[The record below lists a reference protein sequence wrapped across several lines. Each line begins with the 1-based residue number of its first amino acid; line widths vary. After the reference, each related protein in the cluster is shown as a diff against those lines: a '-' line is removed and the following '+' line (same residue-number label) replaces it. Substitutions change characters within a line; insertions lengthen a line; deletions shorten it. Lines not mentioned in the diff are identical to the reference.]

1 MSCPHE
7 KGLRLCIRATLDII
21 VLFGGQLLLVGCCL
35 SVVVVAVVGVA
46 VTEMMV
52 LVLLVMVVVVMD
64 MVFMV
69 MP

>member
-35 SVVVVAVVGVA
+35 SVVVVAGGAAHHSGAMERRASGIAFALVA
-46 VTEMMV
+46 IG
-52 LVLLVMVVVVMD
+52 LYIQ
-64 MVFMV
+64 
-69 MP
+69 